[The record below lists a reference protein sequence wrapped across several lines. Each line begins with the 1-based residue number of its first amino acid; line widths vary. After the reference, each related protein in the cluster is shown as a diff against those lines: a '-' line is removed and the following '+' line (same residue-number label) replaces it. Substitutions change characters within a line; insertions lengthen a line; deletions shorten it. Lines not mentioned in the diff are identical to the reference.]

1 MKRGVLPLNA
11 LRAFESTARLG
22 RMRDAADELGVTYG
36 AVSRQIRGLEKTLG
50 IVLFDGPKN
59 KLEPTE
65 AALRLL
71 PALTYGF
78 DRIEQAVNKAMQEED
93 RIIDVSCLG
102 TLSMRWLIPRLY
114 DFHAR
119 FPKIDIRLTTDDGP
133 VNFAKQHF
141 DVAIRVGSPNRAEY
155 DFEVLFDDSVGPVL
169 SPRIAPTGGIS
180 RPGDLREIPLLH
192 TKTRKDA
199 WTTWCQMV
207 DTKLPTDGRE
217 YEHFYYMLEAATA
230 GLGAAIAPFILVKD
244 DIEAGRL
251 IAPFGFTETGR
262 SYYAAYRPR
271 SGHQIEALVSWLRG
285 QAQETEK

>member
-1 MKRGVLPLNA
+1 MRRGVLPLNA

-65 AALRLL
+65 AALRLV

-114 DFHAR
+114 DFHTR

-141 DVAIRVGSPNRAEY
+141 DVAIRVGNPDFAEY
-155 DFEVLFDDSVGPVL
+155 EFELLFDDAVGPVL
-169 SPRIAPTGGIS
+169 SPQITPDGGIS
-180 RPGDLREIPLLH
+180 QPDDLREIPLLH

-199 WTTWCQMV
+199 WASWCEIV
-207 DTKLPTDGRE
+207 DTKLPVDGRE
-217 YEHFYYMLEAATA
+217 YEHFYFMLEAVMA
-230 GLGAAIAPFILVKD
+230 GLGAAMAPWVLVRD

-251 IAPFGFTETGR
+251 IAPFGFKETGL
-262 SYYAAYRPR
+262 SYFAAYRPR
-271 SGHQIEALVSWLRG
+271 SGPQIEAFVSWLQE
-285 QAQETEK
+285 QARKTKR

>member
-22 RMRDAADELGVTYG
+22 KMRDAADELGVTYG
-36 AVSRQIRGLEKTLG
+36 AISRQIRGLEKTLG

-114 DFHAR
+114 DFHDK

-141 DVAIRVGSPNRAEY
+141 DVAIRVGNPNRSEHS
-155 DFEVLFDDSVGPVL
+155 FEKLFDDAVGPVL
-169 SPRIAPTGGIS
+169 SPKIIPNSGIHQPS
-180 RPGDLREIPLLH
+180 DLKNIPLLH

-199 WTTWCQMV
+199 WANWCQMV
-207 DTKLPTDGRE
+207 
-217 YEHFYYMLEAATA
+217 
-230 GLGAAIAPFILVKD
+230 
-244 DIEAGRL
+244 
-251 IAPFGFTETGR
+251 
-262 SYYAAYRPR
+262 
-271 SGHQIEALVSWLRG
+271 
-285 QAQETEK
+285 

>member
-36 AVSRQIRGLEKTLG
+36 AISRQIRGLEKTLG

-78 DRIEQAVNKAMQEED
+78 DRIEEAVNKAMQEED

-114 DFHAR
+114 DFHDK

-141 DVAIRVGSPNRAEY
+141 DVAIRVGSPDRAEHSY
-155 DFEVLFDDSVGPVL
+155 ERLFDDAVGPVL
-169 SPRIAPTGGIS
+169 SPKIVPNAGILH
-180 RPGDLREIPLLH
+180 PNDMKDIPLLH

-199 WTTWCQMV
+199 WANWCETV
-207 DTKLPTDGRE
+207 DADLPHEGRE
-217 YEHFYYMLEAATA
+217 YEHFYFMLEAATA
-230 GLGAAIAPFILVKD
+230 GLGAALAPQILVTD
-244 DIEAGRL
+244 DIDADRL
-251 IAPFGFTETGR
+251 VAPFGFQKTGNF
-262 SYYAAYRPR
+262 YYAAFRPR
-271 SGHQIEALVSWLRG
+271 SGPQIAAFIEWLVT
-285 QAQETEK
+285 QAQSVDS